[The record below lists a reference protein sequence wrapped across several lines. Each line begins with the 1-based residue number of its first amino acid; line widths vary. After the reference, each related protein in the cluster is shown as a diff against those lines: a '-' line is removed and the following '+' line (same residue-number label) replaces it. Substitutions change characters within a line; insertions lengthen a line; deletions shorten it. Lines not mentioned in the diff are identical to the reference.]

1 MRRNSG
7 KTWRSELSLKFVPF
21 LKPFRLK
28 IPVSPEYVDGTRQVT
43 FVTVG
48 NNSTI

>member
-1 MRRNSG
+1 MKRNSG
-7 KTWRSELSLKFVPF
+7 KTWRSELPLKFVPF

-28 IPVSPEYVDGTRQVT
+28 VLVSPKYADGTRQVT